1 MHSQRRQATVSLV
14 AACYITDQ
22 RRQITASNSLVPS
35 CNITYQRRQAKALN
49 SLASHNITYQRRQAK
64 ALIRWYHI
72 TSHINVVKLKR

>member
-22 RRQITASNSLVPS
+22 RRQITASISLVPS
-35 CNITYQRRQAKALN
+35 C
-49 SLASHNITYQRRQAK
+49 NITYQRRQAK